1 MTEHEKIQEIIR
13 LKDQAPITIDPLKS
27 ALLIVDVQR
36 YFARPDY
43 PFAQTFEKQVPG
55 ATAGYFE
62 RVKSTVLPNIQR
74 LQGVFRSRDLPI
86 IYFGSGSYLEDGR
99 DLPEWLRDFNQLSL
113 MLLGQRAIPTVTD
126 PSWQIDE
133 RISPLPGELV
143 LNKTSS
149 GPLNSTKLDQTLHNL
164 GVNSLVV
171 CGLTTAVCVT
181 QTARETADRGFRVI
195 VVEDACT
202 EMSEEMHQA
211 ALLTFS
217 YVFGRVRRTEEVV
230 KLFSTAKAKA
240 EPGAAPDP
248 ARMFVSGT
256 S

>member
-1 MTEHEKIQEIIR
+1 MTDHQKVQEIIR
-13 LKDQAPITIDPLKS
+13 LKDQAPINIDPLKS

-43 PFAQTFEKQVPG
+43 PFAQTFEKLVPG
-55 ATAGYFE
+55 STTGYFE

-74 LQGVFRSRDLPI
+74 LQGVFRSRGLPLI
-86 IYFGSGSYLEDGR
+86 FCIAGSYTEDGR
-99 DLPEWLRDFNQLSL
+99 DLPQWLSDFNQLSL
-113 MLLGQRAIPTVTD
+113 VLLGQRSIPMVDD

-133 RISPLPGELV
+133 SISPLPGEIV

-149 GPLNSTKLDQTLHNL
+149 GPLNSTKLDQTLHNM
-164 GVNSLVV
+164 GINSLVV

-195 VVEDACT
+195 VAEDACT

-211 ALLTFS
+211 ALETFSLTF
-217 YVFGRVRRTEEVV
+217 GRIRKTDALVE
-230 KLFSTAKAKA
+230 LFS
-240 EPGAAPDP
+240 AAPV
-248 ARMFVSGT
+248 AKMT
-256 S
+256 NA

>member
-1 MTEHEKIQEIIR
+1 MTDHETIQELIR
-13 LKDQAPITIDPLKS
+13 LKDQAPIAIDPVKS
-27 ALLIVDVQR
+27 ALLIIDVQR

-43 PFAQTFEKQVPG
+43 PFAQIFEKLVPG
-55 ATAGYFE
+55 AADGYFE
-62 RVKSTVLPNIQR
+62 RVNSTVLPNIQR
-74 LQGVFRSRDLPI
+74 LQECFRSHNLPI
-86 IYFGSGSYLEDGR
+86 IFFGAGSYLEDGR
-99 DLPEWLRDFNQLSL
+99 DLPEWMKDFDQLGLR
-113 MLLGQRAIPTVTD
+113 LLGQRISPSVKD
-126 PSWQIDE
+126 PSWQIED
-133 RISPLPGELV
+133 SVAPLPGEMV

-149 GPLNSTKLDQTLHNL
+149 GPLSSTKLDQILHNL

-195 VVEDACT
+195 VAEDACT

-230 KLFSTAKAKA
+230 KLFATARAAEVGRDAK
-240 EPGAAPDP
+240 
-248 ARMFVSGT
+248 
-256 S
+256 

>member
-1 MTEHEKIQEIIR
+1 MTDHEKVQEIIR

-43 PFAQTFEKQVPG
+43 PFGQTFEKLLPG
-55 ATAGYFE
+55 STTGYFE

-74 LQGVFRSRDLPI
+74 LQEAFRSRGLPVI
-86 IYFGSGSYLEDGR
+86 FCGAGSYTEDGR
-99 DLPEWLRDFNQLSL
+99 DLPQWLSDFSQLSL
-113 MLLGQRAIPTVTD
+113 MMVGQRSIPMVND

-133 RISPLPGELV
+133 SISPRPGEMV

-149 GPLNSTKLDQTLHNL
+149 GPLNSTKLDQTLHNM

-181 QTARETADRGFRVI
+181 QTARETADRGFRVLI
-195 VVEDACT
+195 AEDACT
-202 EMSEEMHQA
+202 EMSQEMHDA

-217 YVFGRVRRTEEVV
+217 LTFGRTRHTEEVV
-230 KLFSTAKAKA
+230 KLFDTAR
-240 EPGAAPDP
+240 AAQP
-248 ARMFVSGT
+248 ANA
-256 S
+256 